1 MYVGI
6 NESVLAIRDHFVVAG
21 RGDNIQKRMPSW
33 KILIGTCPPCHLINK
48 SFCQKCLSKVLTMTS
63 SFTLLSTSTVLHRQ
77 AYDVSVSN
85 GINYLVTLVIHIKKI
100 YVACL
105 LELNGNVA

>member
-6 NESVLAIRDHFVVAG
+6 NVSVLAIRDHFVVAG
-21 RGDNIQKRMPSW
+21 RGDNIQQRMPSW
-33 KILIGTCPPCHLINK
+33 MISIATCPPCHLINK

-63 SFTLLSTSTVLHRQ
+63 SFTLLSTSTIQHRQ

-85 GINYLVTLVIHIKKI
+85 SIACYINL
-100 YVACL
+100 
-105 LELNGNVA
+105 